1 MRNFIKKI
9 SFCGQLTPKIGKR
22 RKQHKND
29 VDLKTLSLQDEA
41 WKLDKS
47 TRLFEKKARAH
58 SEFFKQP
65 LVFYNIFERFN
76 VFDYYCRD
84 KKVLHIGCT
93 DYPVFNSESNLHI
106 LLSKL
111 AKEIHGLDVDKEGI
125 QILKKYVDQPYYSSV
140 DELESQYDV
149 CLIPEVIEHVND
161 LGLFLRD
168 ISKIEAEVFI
178 ITGPNAFSK
187 AHIDRN
193 YLKSGKLSLEIN
205 HADHN
210 CWFSP
215 YTLKNSIEKYSLL
228 KVEKTYLMNNQTMVC
243 CICVKRK

>member
-1 MRNFIKKI
+1 MRNFIEKIPFCDQLLKKI
-9 SFCGQLTPKIGKR
+9 ERR
-22 RKQHKND
+22 RKQHKNE

-41 WKLDKS
+41 WKL
-47 TRLFEKKARAH
+47 EKKTCLFKKKANVH
-58 SEFFKQP
+58 SDFFRQP

-76 VFDYYCRD
+76 LFDYYCRD
-84 KKVLHIGCT
+84 KKVLHVGCT
-93 DYPVFNSESNLHI
+93 DYPVFNPESNLHI

-125 QILKKYVDQPYYSSV
+125 QKLKQYVDQPYYSFVS
-140 DELESQYDV
+140 ELEGEYDV

-161 LGLFLRD
+161 LSLFLQD
-168 ISKIEAEVFI
+168 ISKINANVFI

-193 YLKSGKLSLEIN
+193 YLKSGELSLEIN

-215 YTLKNSIEKYSLL
+215 YTLKNSIEKYSSL
-228 KVEKTYLMNNQTMVC
+228 KVQKTYLMNNQTMVC
-243 CICVKRK
+243 CICVK